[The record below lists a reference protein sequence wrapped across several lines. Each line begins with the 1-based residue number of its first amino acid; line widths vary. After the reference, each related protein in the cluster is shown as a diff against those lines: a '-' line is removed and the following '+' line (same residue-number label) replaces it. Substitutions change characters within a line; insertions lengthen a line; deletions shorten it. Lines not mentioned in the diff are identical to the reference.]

1 MIFTVEL
8 LRYEKIL
15 ASPAVSKLK
24 PGLATYFMGPSEN
37 ENVRLF
43 FFFPRKAGKKLFSFF
58 CDLSLS
64 SSHGCFFFAVLMS
77 HTLRHGVLVGWVSE
91 CSLLQVGVREQVTR
105 SPGQGGEERP
115 GDNSLHAPLS
125 CQTSFRKH
133 RFKDKVNIKKMVTTA
148 SSPSVRRSSEF
159 KGSTYVKL
167 ILSQDCKSRSITQR
181 PSGVFLPNDYVI
193 YF

>member
-37 ENVRLF
+37 EIVRPFF
-43 FFFPRKAGKKLFSFF
+43 FFFPQKAGKKLFSFF
-58 CDLSLS
+58 GDLSLS

-91 CSLLQVGVREQVTR
+91 CSLLLLQVGVREQVTR

-115 GDNSLHAPLS
+115 GDNSVHAPLS
-125 CQTSFRKH
+125 CQTSLRKH
-133 RFKDKVNIKKMVTTA
+133 TLKDNIN
-148 SSPSVRRSSEF
+148 
-159 KGSTYVKL
+159 
-167 ILSQDCKSRSITQR
+167 ILKNGDHSIKPQR
-181 PSGVFLPNDYVI
+181 EVLF
-193 YF
+193 